1 MFLWGKQDII
11 FLLIPNLKCFHN
23 TIYSLFCGISCLCK
37 LTLILSHTSHRW
49 SSRLSLSPPLSAFT
63 EATTLFSRQST
74 LEDLDGMP
82 ECIPKTSERARPKLR
97 KMYGLDLSN
106 SSMDSGSSFM
116 SRCLASVSPL
126 HCTHLCYSSSSLA
139 LTRWMHLVFPVF
151 SSKDVSRSV
160 FCWFSAES
168 LHDLKLKKLCVYY
181 ILSKPQRFPE
191 ECMSFF
197 YSVIC
202 GWNSQN
208 FSSFSVHWDML
219 HHTFSS

>member
-1 MFLWGKQDII
+1 MYF
-11 FLLIPNLKCFHN
+11 
-23 TIYSLFCGISCLCK
+23 
-37 LTLILSHTSHRW
+37 

-97 KMYGLDLSN
+97 KMYGLDVSN

-116 SRCLASVSPL
+116 SRCLASPL

-139 LTRWMHLVFPVF
+139 LTKWMHLVFPVF
-151 SSKDVSRSV
+151 SSKDVSGSV

-168 LHDLKLKKLCVYY
+168 LHDLSITLCLLHPVKKIPRGMRVLFPLCYLWLK
-181 ILSKPQRFPE
+181 
-191 ECMSFF
+191 
-197 YSVIC
+197 
-202 GWNSQN
+202 
-208 FSSFSVHWDML
+208 
-219 HHTFSS
+219 